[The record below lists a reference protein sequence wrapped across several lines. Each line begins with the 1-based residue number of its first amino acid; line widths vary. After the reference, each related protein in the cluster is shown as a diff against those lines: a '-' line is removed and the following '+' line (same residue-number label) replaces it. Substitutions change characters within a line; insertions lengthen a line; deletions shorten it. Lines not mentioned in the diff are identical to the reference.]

1 MNDYN
6 SHILPIT
13 RENGFKQPR
22 NLVCLTMEEVPCQT
36 PHDQPSLTTVMQLTT
51 AYNRSVFSPS
61 YPTQIT
67 SGWTAY
73 QLLMQECLFSE
84 PPGLEREPTWK
95 PHQEVMPTTHSPILL
110 PPTLYLFLVYPHDFI
125 SFSSCPSPPLP
136 FMPEG
141 EWGGGGRFPCWIFCQ
156 LPLGLLTSGSFAGY
170 HSIFHDNETVVYSCM
185 GKGQSHWRID

>member
-84 PPGLEREPTWK
+84 PPGLEREPSWK

-110 PPTLYLFLVYPHDFI
+110 PPTPVFSWCTRMI
-125 SFSSCPSPPLP
+125 SFPSPVAPHPHYLLCWGESG
-136 FMPEG
+136 EG
-141 EWGGGGRFPCWIFCQ
+141 VGDFPI
-156 LPLGLLTSGSFAGY
+156 GY
-170 HSIFHDNETVVYSCM
+170 FVSC
-185 GKGQSHWRID
+185 HLDFEPVELCRIAFNFP

>member
-6 SHILPIT
+6 SRILPIT
-13 RENGFKQPR
+13 RGNGFELPS
-22 NLVCLTMEEVPCQT
+22 NLVCLTKKEAPCQT
-36 PHDQPSLTTVMQLTT
+36 LHHQPSLPTAMQLTT

-84 PPGLEREPTWK
+84 PPRLEREPSWK

-110 PPTLYLFLVYPHDFI
+110 PPTLYLFLVNPHDFSI
-125 SFSSCPSPPLP
+125 VPHPRCLLRCWENGEGVGDFPIQTLLAVDTWIVEAWKLGRLGFLFS
-136 FMPEG
+136 MN
-141 EWGGGGRFPCWIFCQ
+141 
-156 LPLGLLTSGSFAGY
+156 A
-170 HSIFHDNETVVYSCM
+170 
-185 GKGQSHWRID
+185 K